1 MGRQPA
7 CSCGPGPTAPPGDR
21 LRAIEQLE
29 SRALVKP
36 KKTVEQVN
44 PNAELDR
51 KLDAMNLDELRQ
63 LAARRPAEVQFT
75 ASRSTAP
82 TGMSLAHHRAPG
94 QLDRGAEGAAR
105 RGPPSA

>member
-1 MGRQPA
+1 MRSAVVLEIGRQPA

-51 KLDAMNLDELRQ
+51 KLDAKNLDELRQ
-63 LAARRPAEVQFT
+63 LAARRPAEVHGVEKYC
-75 ASRSTAP
+75 P
-82 TGMSLAHHRAPG
+82 N
-94 QLDRGAEGAAR
+94 GA
-105 RGPPSA
+105 